1 MASDGNSVLQSN
13 GSGAAR
19 SNGSTG
25 VASQRT
31 VLPSGATNGTHKAAS
46 LAANGSANGDK
57 ASTSVVRP
65 SSYFGHNR
73 EEVTRILIQALSDM
87 GYQAAAES
95 VSEESGFKL
104 ENPTVAAFRS
114 AVLEGSWAAA
124 EDLLTEATV
133 AGQAGEDGGGGNG
146 LVLAP
151 GSERNVMRFAMRQ
164 QKFLE
169 LLETR
174 DTTRAL
180 QVLRGELTPLD
191 HDTAKVHFLSSLL
204 MCLSTEDLMAKANWD
219 GAGGQSRKRLLS
231 DLSSECPK
239 TVTSHYPV
247 MICRS

>member
-1 MASDGNSVLQSN
+1 MASDADSVPQSN
-13 GSGAAR
+13 GSAAGR

-31 VLPSGATNGTHKAAS
+31 VLPSGVTNGTHKAAA

-57 ASTSVVRP
+57 AAAPALRP
-65 SSYFGHNR
+65 LTYLGHNR

-104 ENPTVAAFRS
+104 ENPTVAAFRA
-114 AVLEGSWAAA
+114 AVLDGSWAEA
-124 EDLLTEATV
+124 EDLLTGAIV
-133 AGQAGEDGGGGNG
+133 AGQSDDGGSEGNG

-151 GSERNVMRFAMRQ
+151 GSDRDVMRFGMRQ

-180 QVLRGELTPLD
+180 HVLRAELTPLH
-191 HDTAKVHFLSSLL
+191 HDTVKLHFLSSLL
-204 MCLSTEDLMAKANWD
+204 MCLSKQDLMTKASWD
-219 GAGGQSRKRLLS
+219 GAGGQSRKKLLS
-231 DLSSECPK
+231 ELSSTCPK
-239 TVTSHYPV
+239 LQAVARV
-247 MICRS
+247 